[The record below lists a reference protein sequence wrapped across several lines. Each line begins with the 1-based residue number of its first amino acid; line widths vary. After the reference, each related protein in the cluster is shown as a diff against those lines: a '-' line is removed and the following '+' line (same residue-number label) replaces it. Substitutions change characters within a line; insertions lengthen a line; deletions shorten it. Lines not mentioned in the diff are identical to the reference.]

1 MKDPWALSDRIDRLI
16 ARFEEHGDGVT
27 MNADGVNWMIGE
39 LANLRLMAGA
49 MGNEI
54 SRYRQ
59 NEAAMADGTTA
70 VLAAV
75 KAEGSNVRLFPVVPR
90 PFADGR

>member
-1 MKDPWALSDRIDRLI
+1 MNDPWALSDRIDRLI

-27 MNADGVNWMIGE
+27 MNAEGVTWMIGE

-54 SRYRQ
+54 SRCRWNQ
-59 NEAAMADGTTA
+59 AAMAENTAA
-70 VLAAV
+70 VLTAIR
-75 KAEGSNVRLFPVVPR
+75 AEGSNVRLFPVVPR